1 MAGRDLTWPCVGGAR
16 TASMAKVDLVNMSK
30 GQATK
35 LATSMAS
42 CSELVSLR
50 PLKAAWREAA
60 AMTDLGARM
69 KAYSV
74 AAKVAMVV
82 ACLVRVARRW
92 EGKEERQVSL
102 GSSWLRKL
110 RVVGT
115 PSCHLK
121 EESTCISQ
129 CRSSC
134 RLMEWSVYKTSCNP
148 EMGATA
154 TYLEASRRQEAAAN
168 WNWDFLIV
176 VLERKVSR

>member
-1 MAGRDLTWPCVGGAR
+1 M
-16 TASMAKVDLVNMSK
+16 
-30 GQATK
+30 
-35 LATSMAS
+35 
-42 CSELVSLR
+42 
-50 PLKAAWREAA
+50 
-60 AMTDLGARM
+60 
-69 KAYSV
+69 
-74 AAKVAMVV
+74 
-82 ACLVRVARRW
+82 
-92 EGKEERQVSL
+92 ERQVSL
-102 GSSWLRKL
+102 GNSWLRKL

-121 EESTCISQ
+121 EESTCNSQ

-176 VLERKVSR
+176 VVERKVSRQWTAKRNTSTPASWSSHTSNIQSVTIFLMCG

>member
-1 MAGRDLTWPCVGGAR
+1 
-16 TASMAKVDLVNMSK
+16 MAKVDLVNMSK

-82 ACLVRVARRW
+82 ACLVRVASRW
-92 EGKEERQVSL
+92 EGKEERQEPGL
-102 GSSWLRKL
+102 
-110 RVVGT
+110 
-115 PSCHLK
+115 
-121 EESTCISQ
+121 
-129 CRSSC
+129 
-134 RLMEWSVYKTSCNP
+134 
-148 EMGATA
+148 
-154 TYLEASRRQEAAAN
+154 
-168 WNWDFLIV
+168 
-176 VLERKVSR
+176 VLESSGSKENCLQQRQRRVGADQDWLVYQQRRVECG